1 VTAVSTLTLVCLEG
15 IDGSGTSTQARRL
28 ENRLKKS
35 GVRRR
40 VIHFPDY
47 ETPVGRLIKG
57 FFLQKINFDAR
68 GVRLLFAANRWERA
82 SQIERALRRGVVV
95 ILDRYSSSNIAYGLA
110 DDLDKKWL
118 EDIES
123 GLPRPSLTI
132 LIDIPSREALKRKG
146 RVKKLDRYEKNV
158 KYIER
163 VRSAYLDLAREKG
176 WKMVNGTRSRGELE
190 EEIWTY
196 VSGHLPRLAA
206 RTR

>member
-1 VTAVSTLTLVCLEG
+1 
-15 IDGSGTSTQARRL
+15 L

>member
-1 VTAVSTLTLVCLEG
+1 LEK
-15 IDGSGTSTQARRL
+15 RL
-28 ENRLKKS
+28 RES

-47 ETPVGRLIKG
+47 ETPVGRLIKA
-57 FFLQKINFDAR
+57 FFLQRIYFDAR
-68 GVRLLFAANRWERA
+68 GVRLLFTANRWERV
-82 SQIERALRRGVVV
+82 SQIERALRRGAVV
-95 ILDRYSSSNIAYGLA
+95 ILDRYSSSNIAYGVA
-110 DDLDKKWL
+110 DDLEKRWL

-123 GLPRPSLTI
+123 GLPQPSLTI
-132 LIDIPSREALKRKG
+132 LIDIPPREALKRKG

-163 VRSAYLDLAREKG
+163 VRSAYLDLAKEKG

-196 VSGHLPRLAA
+196 VSRHISRVAA